1 MAILTGSRVYGTPHA
16 DSDLDLVVLLDKE
29 QIDKLRE
36 LYKDEDSHYV
46 EITTPQMQLPG
57 SEKKA
62 DLLDLAIRFGPLNLI
77 CTSNETAYGIWAEGT
92 AKLKAKA
99 PVTRDVAVALFQEL
113 REARL

>member
-1 MAILTGSRVYGTPHA
+1 MAILTGSQVYGTPHA
-16 DSDLDLVVLLDKE
+16 GSDLDLVILLDKE

-46 EITTPQMQLPG
+46 AITTNSWLG

-77 CTSNETAYGIWAEGT
+77 CTSDPVAYQIWAEGT
-92 AKLKAKA
+92 AKLKDIK